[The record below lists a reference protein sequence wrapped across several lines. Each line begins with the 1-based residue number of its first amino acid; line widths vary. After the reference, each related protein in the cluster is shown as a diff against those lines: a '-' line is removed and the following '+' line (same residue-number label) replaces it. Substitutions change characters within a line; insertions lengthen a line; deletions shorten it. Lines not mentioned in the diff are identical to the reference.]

1 MRYVEVSLW
10 RKMQH
15 RQSGARSAKFG
26 ILFSMSNDT
35 SSSQIVH
42 IVSHGPYCLDG
53 VAAAVAVARY
63 RSGAIITPHFSG
75 NEKINE
81 VLRSIGP
88 DAAPA
93 GSELWITDISW
104 TAKETDEHL
113 RALAAHGVKIL
124 WFDHHRTALKR
135 YAAGDIN
142 VPFTAHVVSEEFSA
156 ARLVYQY
163 LEEQLAAAR
172 RTNPRFAEFRQ
183 AVAMADDNDRW
194 IHAIPGSRELAWTIR
209 TLGTD
214 EQSLVGYEALLE
226 VDAAVTYTPAMCEA
240 YARTAKEIEES
251 FALAE
256 KSRFDLPL
264 PGTPYTLVT
273 ALCDGYASEIGDA
286 WGKKATQTILAFY
299 DLAGEGVSLR
309 RSPDCQVDL
318 SQIAQF
324 FGGGGHAAAAGCRP
338 ADLHKLFAQTLA
350 RVLATVPLT
359 LLTSD
364 RSSSH

>member
-1 MRYVEVSLW
+1 
-10 RKMQH
+10 
-15 RQSGARSAKFG
+15 
-26 ILFSMSNDT
+26 MSH
-35 SSSQIVH
+35 SQIVH

-63 RSGAIITPHFSG
+63 RLDATIIPHFSG
-75 NEKINE
+75 NEHINDI
-81 VLRSIGP
+81 LQTIGP
-88 DAAPA
+88 DVAPT

-104 TAKETDEHL
+104 TAKETDAHL
-113 RALAAHGVKIL
+113 RDLANRGVKIF

-142 VPFTAHVVSEEFSA
+142 VPFTAHIVTEEFSA
-156 ARLVYQY
+156 ARLVYKY
-163 LEEQLAAAR
+163 LEEQLATTR
-172 RTNPRFAEFRQ
+172 RTNPRFSDFRQ

-194 IHAIPGSRELAWTIR
+194 IHAISGSRELAWTIR
-209 TLGTD
+209 TMGAD
-214 EQSLVGYEALLE
+214 EQSLAGYEALLDI
-226 VDAAVTYTPAMCEA
+226 DAEVTYTPSMREA
-240 YARTAKEIEES
+240 YARTAKEIEDS

-273 ALCDGYASEIGDA
+273 ALCEGYASEIGDA

-309 RSPDCQVDL
+309 RSPDCLIDL
-318 SQIAQF
+318 SQLAQF

-350 RVLATVPLT
+350 RVLSTAVPS
-359 LLTSD
+359 LLASD
-364 RSSSH
+364 SSQSR

>member
-1 MRYVEVSLW
+1 M
-10 RKMQH
+10 K
-15 RQSGARSAKFG
+15 K
-26 ILFSMSNDT
+26 DT
-35 SSSQIVH
+35 LSSQIVH

-63 RSGAIITPHFSG
+63 RADARLIPHFSG
-75 NEKINE
+75 NEHIND
-81 VLRSIGP
+81 VLRTIGP
-88 DAAPA
+88 DVAPS

-104 TAKETDEHL
+104 TAKETDAHL
-113 RALAAHGVKIL
+113 RDLADRGVKIF

-142 VPFTAHVVSEEFSA
+142 VPFTAHIVSEEFSA

-163 LEEQLAAAR
+163 LEEQLAKAKR
-172 RTNPRFAEFRQ
+172 VNPHFTDFRQ

-209 TLGTD
+209 TMGAD
-214 EQSLVGYEALLE
+214 EQSLAGYEALLNI
-226 VDAAVTYTPAMCEA
+226 DADVTYTPSMREA
-240 YARTAKEIEES
+240 YARTAKEIEDS

-256 KSRFDLPL
+256 KSRVDLPL

-273 ALCDGYASEIGDA
+273 ALCEGYASEIGDA
-286 WGKKATQTILAFY
+286 WGKKATQTVLAFY

-309 RSPDCQVDL
+309 RSPDCDIDL
-318 SQIAQF
+318 SQLAQF

-338 ADLHKLFAQTLA
+338 ANLHKLFSQTLA
-350 RVLATVPLT
+350 RVLSTAIPS
-359 LLTSD
+359 LLKKDSLP
-364 RSSSH
+364 SH